1 MEQKKRKLHNSRGA
15 SLLMALLV
23 VLVVMMVSVVILSA
37 ASANAG
43 RLKRNQA
50 EEQAYLTVSSAARL
64 MRDSIADENVVYILN
79 TTVVTQYTD
88 DEGNPHT
95 SKDDQGATPVAD
107 TLPFGTVINSL
118 MDGVTKNTAKRS
130 FVIAAPNMGDV
141 QVDAVM
147 STMDKDM
154 YSITALLYLA
164 GQPASNCC
172 VQLIF
177 EGKHNTIS
185 TTTENT
191 TTTVE
196 SVKWET
202 HTMEKGE
209 MPTPTATPAP

>member
-1 MEQKKRKLHNSRGA
+1 M
-15 SLLMALLV
+15 
-23 VLVVMMVSVVILSA
+23 
-37 ASANAG
+37 
-43 RLKRNQA
+43 
-50 EEQAYLTVSSAARL
+50 
-64 MRDSIADENVVYILN
+64 
-79 TTVVTQYTD
+79 
-88 DEGNPHT
+88 
-95 SKDDQGATPVAD
+95 
-107 TLPFGTVINSL
+107 
-118 MDGVTKNTAKRS
+118 
-130 FVIAAPNMGDV
+130 PNMGDV

-147 STMDKDM
+147 STTDKDM

-209 MPTPTATPAP
+209 IPTPTATPAP

>member
-1 MEQKKRKLHNSRGA
+1 MKSRQKLHNSRGA

-64 MRDSIADENVVYILN
+64 MRDSIADERVVYILN
-79 TTVVTQYTD
+79 TTVVTKYTD
-88 DEGNPHT
+88 DEGNVSYVT
-95 SKDDQGATPVAD
+95 DDQGATPVD
-107 TLPFGTVINSL
+107 ESLPFGAVLNSL
-118 MDGVTKNTAKRS
+118 VEDVESNTAKKS
-130 FVIAAPNMGDV
+130 FVITVPNMGDV

-147 STMDKDM
+147 STT

-164 GQPASNCC
+164 GQPDSNCC
-172 VQLIF
+172 VQLIC
-177 EGKHNTIS
+177 EGNHNTVS
-185 TTTENT
+185 TSTENT

-196 SVKWET
+196 SVKWYSP
-202 HTMEKGE
+202 TMEKGE

>member
-1 MEQKKRKLHNSRGA
+1 MKSRQKLHNSRGA

-64 MRDSIADENVVYILN
+64 MRDSIADERVVYILN

-88 DEGNPHT
+88 DEGNVSYVT
-95 SKDDQGATPVAD
+95 DDRGATPVAD

-118 MDGVTKNTAKRS
+118 MDGVTKNTAKKS
-130 FVIAAPNMGDV
+130 FVIAVPNMGDV

>member
-1 MEQKKRKLHNSRGA
+1 MKSRQKLHNSRGA

-64 MRDSIADENVVYILN
+64 MRDSIADNAAVKYVLN

-88 DEGNPHT
+88 DEGNVSYVT
-95 SKDDQGATPVAD
+95 DDQGATHVAD

-118 MDGVTKNTAKRS
+118 MDGVTKNTAKKS
-130 FVIAAPNMGDV
+130 FVIAVPNMGDV

-147 STMDKDM
+147 STTDKDK

-164 GQPASNCC
+164 GQPDSNCC
-172 VQLIF
+172 VQLICS
-177 EGKHNTIS
+177 GKYEKTVTS
-185 TTTENT
+185 TENT

-196 SVKWET
+196 SVTWTSPKLT
-202 HTMEKGE
+202 KGE

>member
-1 MEQKKRKLHNSRGA
+1 MKSRQKLHNSRGA

-64 MRDSIADENVVYILN
+64 MRDSIADERVVYILN
-79 TTVVTQYTD
+79 TTVVPQYTD
-88 DEGNPHT
+88 EEGNPQPP
-95 SKDDQGATPVAD
+95 DDQGATPVD
-107 TLPFGTVINSL
+107 ESLPFGAVLNSL
-118 MDGVTKNTAKRS
+118 VEDVESNTAKKS
-130 FVIAAPNMGDV
+130 FVITVPNMGDV

-147 STMDKDM
+147 STT

-164 GQPASNCC
+164 GQPDSNCC
-172 VQLIF
+172 VQLIC
-177 EGKHNTIS
+177 EGNHNTVS
-185 TTTENT
+185 TSTENT

-196 SVKWET
+196 SVKWYSP
-202 HTMEKGE
+202 TMEKGE